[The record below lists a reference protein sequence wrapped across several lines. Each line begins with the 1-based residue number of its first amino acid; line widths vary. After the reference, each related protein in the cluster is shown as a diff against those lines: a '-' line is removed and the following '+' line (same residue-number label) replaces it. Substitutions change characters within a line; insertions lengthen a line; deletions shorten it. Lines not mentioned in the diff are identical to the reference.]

1 MSSTCR
7 VLDEDVDLA
16 EAIEPERRRQAAE
29 ECVARVVSIPEG
41 HWSGAHGAAS
51 GEGIGLLV
59 LSGLL
64 IRRVGVDAR
73 FGAEMLGEGDLLR
86 PWQGDDPSPTLPLTT
101 GWQVLEP
108 TRLAVLGDAFAA
120 RMARYP
126 QLAGRLVGR
135 ALQRSRHLA
144 VNMAIVHQARV
155 DVRLHMLLWHLAAR
169 WGRVRSDGV
178 VLPLRLTHSVLA
190 DLAAARR
197 PTVTSALSE
206 LARRD
211 LISPLEGG
219 WLLLGDPPG
228 ELQELSPVPTS
239 LKPGS

>member
-1 MSSTCR
+1 MLEPLGAF
-7 VLDEDVDLA
+7 LD
-16 EAIEPERRRQAAE
+16 
-29 ECVARVVSIPEG
+29 
-41 HWSGAHGAAS
+41 AHGL
-51 GEGIGLLV
+51 GEVRAFRGLV
-59 LSGLL
+59 HLL
-64 IRRVGVDAR
+64 IADPAQSMCGDFVAQLPIRRDR
-73 FGAEMLGEGDLLR
+73 LR
-86 PWQGDDPSPTLPLTT
+86 MT
-101 GWQVLEP
+101 
-108 TRLAVLGDAFAA
+108 
-120 RMARYP
+120 
-126 QLAGRLVGR
+126 
-135 ALQRSRHLA
+135 LQRARHLA